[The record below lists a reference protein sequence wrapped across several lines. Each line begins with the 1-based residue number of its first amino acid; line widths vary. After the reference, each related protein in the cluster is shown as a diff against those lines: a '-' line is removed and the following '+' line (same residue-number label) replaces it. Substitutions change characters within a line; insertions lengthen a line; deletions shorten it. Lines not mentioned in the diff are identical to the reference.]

1 MTETVNQL
9 TDLLPNSWR
18 PAAYRFIAR
27 DKKAPAAKG
36 LCKTHCCQPTVAT
49 MRRKKL
55 HAMRQSD
62 AFFVTRAASSFVT
75 IGFGRD
81 TTMAVSLYGLKGAN
95 LTPQINFKQRLK
107 KCLAKL
113 GLCLVSR

>member
-1 MTETVNQL
+1 MQ
-9 TDLLPNSWR
+9 DSLLPGHR
-18 PAAYRFIAR
+18 GHDAEKKTVCHATVGRF
-27 DKKAPAAKG
+27 
-36 LCKTHCCQPTVAT
+36 LCDPS
-49 MRRKKL
+49 R
-55 HAMRQSD
+55 
-62 AFFVTRAASSFVT
+62 FGFVT

-81 TTMAVSLYGLKGAN
+81 TTMTVSLYGLKGAN